1 MLDLFGVGGQN
12 QCPYQVCLRYKYKAS
27 SRVESWMMLWQV
39 LSLGGRSP
47 SWRFPTLG
55 NGGHE
60 RLRVRVL
67 KKHFYR
73 NDVLLW
79 GWHISVLVISGGASL
94 CTILH
99 RRRRRTFCGSFLDP
113 SGQSRTSRWDIHLY
127 PYPNSFERTF
137 TWFWFNFELRWSETC
152 RRTSARALASSPW
165 PTTRRLLSPFRW
177 GKNLILHFL
186 SVFANLPQ
194 FFLYRVILLDI

>member
-1 MLDLFGVGGQN
+1 ML
-12 QCPYQVCLRYKYKAS
+12 R
-27 SRVESWMMLWQV
+27 QV

-47 SWRFPTLG
+47 SWRFPSLG
-55 NGGHE
+55 HGGHQ

-67 KKHFYR
+67 KKTHFSWKGF
-73 NDVLLW
+73 LL
-79 GWHISVLVISGGASL
+79 GDISSIISGGASL
-94 CTILH
+94 CIILH

-127 PYPNSFERTF
+127 HYPNRFERTF

-177 GKNLILHFL
+177 GIFFAFFCQFL
-186 SVFANLPQ
+186 QFYHNFICTEY
-194 FFLYRVILLDI
+194 FFLISNTSQFQSLNGYTLGNRVLQVSFKTNNRKV